1 MKKILL
7 GIATVCALYSCTD
20 EDYDKLNHDGVN
32 PEEVKAGFLVTG
44 ATTSFFNR
52 MLSTNVNTNI
62 FRLVA
67 QQWNE
72 TVYTQETNYDLDGRS
87 ISDGLWNLLMTDVIF
102 DLSRAKDYVK
112 NDLTIDEKEKANQTA
127 IIEILQIQAWQ
138 VMVDTYGNVPYSEA
152 LQGTF
157 NPNPKYDDAKTVYVD
172 LINRLDKALAS
183 IDVNSTAFVEN
194 DIVYFDPK
202 KLTSIM
208 PKWKKMGGSLLLKLS
223 IQIADVDPTLAK
235 STAEKAI
242 AYGVIDNA
250 DNDFKIAYSGDL
262 PYTNPLWVDLVQGGR
277 TDFVAANTIVD
288 YMNELEDPRRPIYFR
303 QNLGEGVYKGGVYG
317 TATNYGTHTQIGD
330 VLHEKAL
337 PGTLLNSSEVSFY
350 LAEAVE
356 RGLIT
361 GNAESYYNKGIVD
374 SFVQWGLTV
383 EDANNYL
390 AKPNVAYT
398 TAQGTW
404 KQKIGLQSWL
414 ANYNKG
420 FEAWTNFRRLDAP
433 KLNVAQLT
441 GREVPKRY
449 TYPAREK
456 SLNTANNAAAAAAI
470 GGDKLDTKLF
480 WDKF

>member
-7 GIATVCALYSCTD
+7 GIVTVCALYSCTD
-20 EDYDKLNHDGVN
+20 EDYDKLNHDTVN
-32 PEEVKAGFLVTG
+32 PEEVRAGFLVTG
-44 ATTSFFNR
+44 ATTSYFDR
-52 MLSTNVNTNI
+52 MLSTNVNSNI

-102 DLSRAKDYVK
+102 DLSKAKDYVK
-112 NDLTIDEKEKANQTA
+112 NDLTIDEKTKINQNA

-138 VMVDTYGNVPYSEA
+138 VMVDTFGNIPYSEA
-152 LQGTF
+152 LGGTF
-157 NPNPKYDDAKTVYVD
+157 NPNPRYDDAKTIYTD
-172 LINRLDKALAS
+172 LIKRLDVALAG
-183 IDVNSTAFVEN
+183 IDVDSPGIGEN
-194 DIVYFDPK
+194 DIVYDNDM
-202 KLTSIM
+202 L
-208 PKWKKMGGSLLLKLS
+208 KWKKMGGSLLLKLA
-223 IQIADVDPTLAK
+223 IQMSDADPVLAK
-235 STAEKAI
+235 ATAEKAI

-250 DNDFKIAYSGDL
+250 NNDFKIAYPGAL

-288 YMNELEDPRRPIYFR
+288 YMNGLEDPRRPIYFR
-303 QNLGEGVYKGGVYG
+303 QNLGEGIYKGGVYG
-317 TATNYGTHTQIGD
+317 TATAYGTHTQVGD
-330 VLHEKAL
+330 LLHQRAL
-337 PGTLLNSSEVSFY
+337 PGILLNSSEVNFY

-356 RGLIT
+356 RGLIA
-361 GNAESYYNKGIVD
+361 GSAGSYYNKGIED
-374 SFVQWGLTV
+374 SFVQWGLTI
-383 EDANNYL
+383 EDAQAYL
-390 AKPNVAYT
+390 AKPNVAYA
-398 TAQGTW
+398 TASGTW
-404 KQKIGLQSWL
+404 KEKIGLQSWL

-449 TYPAREK
+449 TYPARERN
-456 SLNTANNAAAAAAI
+456 LNGANNSAAASAI
-470 GGDKLDTKLF
+470 GGDELTTKLF